1 MADHASRIRAL
12 ESERD
17 NLISGKEELSGNV
30 SSVIE
35 QFNNVGNKVNTISN
49 DNLSDTEDTLLGS
62 TMLNRNKLIIESVDK
77 TVKAISA
84 GAETANGQIGTRI
97 EELKSSITMEQRAA
111 EKEAKDAAGTP
122 TDPTS

>member
-17 NLISGKEELSGNV
+17 NLINGKEELSGNV

-49 DNLSDTEDTLLGS
+49 DNLRDTEDTLLGS
-62 TMLNRNKLIIESVDK
+62 TMLDRNKLIIESVDK

-84 GAETANGQIGTRI
+84 GAEAANGQIGTRV
-97 EELKSSITMEQRAA
+97 EELNSSITMEQSALETEQKQA
-111 EKEAKDAAGTP
+111 EGTP
-122 TDPTS
+122 TETTS